1 MGGDRATDGTRIAE
15 LLASELTGL
24 ERGPLASVAITDADP
39 DAEPS
44 TEGTPAYRV
53 TFEDEVVAE
62 AFLHPDRVR
71 LEIRVDPAA
80 AAEAVHGPDLR
91 ARPKATDPPRT
102 LLFVE
107 SGAAVKRAAD
117 ALAAAL
123 ESELSEE

>member
-24 ERGPLASVAITDADP
+24 ERGPLAGVAVTDADP

-44 TEGTPAYRV
+44 TDGTLAYRV

-62 AFLHPDRVR
+62 AFLHADRVR
-71 LEIRVDPAA
+71 LEVRADPAV
-80 AAEAVHGPDLR
+80 AAEAVQGPDLR

-123 ESELSEE
+123 ASELGEE